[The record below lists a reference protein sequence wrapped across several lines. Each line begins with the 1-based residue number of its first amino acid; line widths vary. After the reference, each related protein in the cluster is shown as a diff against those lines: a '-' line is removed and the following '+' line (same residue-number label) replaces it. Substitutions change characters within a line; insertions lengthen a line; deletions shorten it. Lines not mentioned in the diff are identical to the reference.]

1 MTHRFS
7 QTTNTMPNHATI
19 DRSGR
24 EIPLPEQRA
33 AALPPPASLIELDLP
48 RVHVSPLR
56 DGRCQLVVD
65 GVGVGYAARPELL
78 APVCRLLGGAAA

>member
-1 MTHRFS
+1 
-7 QTTNTMPNHATI
+7 MPTFATI

-24 EIPLPEQRA
+24 EIPLPEKRA
-33 AALPPPASLIELDLP
+33 TALPPPATPLELDLP
-48 RVHVSPLR
+48 RVHVDPLL

-78 APVCRLLGGAAA
+78 DPVCRLLGGATA